1 MTLVEQVHTQAR
13 LMARELP
20 EENQTML
27 EAVCASAVNALKQ
40 RLREDMTPEDCLSDF
55 VSAAAMYALA
65 AMAEVGSMA
74 QLEQVTA
81 GDLTVRRS
89 SGNSAVSCLRYQAE
103 MLMKP
108 YLQEPFVFVGV

>member
-1 MTLVEQVHTQAR
+1 MTLVEQVCTQAR
-13 LMARELP
+13 LMAKELP

-27 EAVCASAVNALKQ
+27 ESVCAAAVNALKQ
-40 RLREDMTPEDCLSDF
+40 RLREDMTPEDCQSDF

-81 GDLTVRRS
+81 GDLTLRRS
-89 SGNSAVSCLRYQAE
+89 SGNSAGSCLRYQAE

-108 YLQEPFVFVGV
+108 YLNEAFVFVGV

>member
-20 EENQTML
+20 EENQAML
-27 EAVCASAVNALKQ
+27 EMVCAAAVNALKM
-40 RLREDMTPEDCLSDF
+40 RLREDMKPEDCLSDF
-55 VSAAAMYALA
+55 VSAAAMYAVA

-89 SGNSAVSCLRYQAE
+89 GGNSAASCLRHQAE

-108 YLQEPFVFVGV
+108 YLSEPFAFGGV